1 MSVRFVLVGLA
12 ILGVLAA
19 LGFIQI
25 IPDSGGGPSD
35 SVRSPAVAPADK
47 VNLNSATASELRKL
61 PRLSPGSAA
70 AIIDSRAKSRFKN
83 WDDFAARR
91 LAPSFTLEEIKDRV
105 TF

>member
-1 MSVRFVLVGLA
+1 MSVRFVLVGFA

-25 IPDSGGGPSD
+25 IPDPGGGASD
-35 SVRSPAVAPADK
+35 SVRGPAVAPAGK

-70 AIIDSRAKSRFKN
+70 AIIDSRALSRFRD

-91 LAPSFTLEEIKDRV
+91 LVPSFTLNEIRDRV